1 MPHLQ
6 SSCSLD
12 PSTASPLDSTTSTGR
27 AQFSL
32 CLRDFRIWSHR
43 SRFQLWWRPIYFFTH
58 EPGRATKPF
67 WVTPFR
73 CAACRRQR
81 FPSPVSKSFSFNT
94 WVSPHSL
101 LEHSGF
107 SHFMFSILWFWML
120 LPTPTPVSGQ
130 QSCWF
135 CLSCFAWLFFSLQQ
149 FGRLSF
155 LLISLSN
162 GIY

>member
-12 PSTASPLDSTTSTGR
+12 PSTASPPDSTTSTGR
-27 AQFSL
+27 AVFTALERFSYL
-32 CLRDFRIWSHR
+32 VTGA
-43 SRFQLWWRPIYFFTH
+43 RFQLWRRPFYFFTH
-58 EPGRATKPF
+58 EPGRATEPF

-73 CAACRRQR
+73 CAACRQQR

-120 LPTPTPVSGQ
+120 LPTPNPCIWSTELLVLFVL
-130 QSCWF
+130 F
-135 CLSCFAWLFFSLQQ
+135 CMVIFFSPTIWKII
-149 FGRLSF
+149 
-155 LLISLSN
+155 ISTN
-162 GIY
+162 ITE